1 MKDLKGCT
9 QVLQIHTYQCTYQK
23 KKKNL
28 SMHIYIQ
35 EKLKLVLKTQRQHP
49 FS

>member
-1 MKDLKGCT
+1 MYAGTTD
-9 QVLQIHTYQCTYQK
+9 TYLSMHLSK